1 MSAPAIAPLPSA
13 STVTF
18 GVVTGQHQ
26 LTWSDL
32 VQQWTTAEQAGFDS
46 IWLFDHFLALYGD
59 PDGPCLE
66 ASTLLAALALQIPRV
81 RVGVLVYGNTHR
93 HPSLLAKEMTTVDHI
108 SGGRV
113 ILGMGAGWNEPEHRA
128 LSIPFPSAGDRVT
141 MLDEALTIM
150 DSLFREWRT
159 TFHGQHYQLEDA
171 PFAPKPLQG
180 RLPLLVG
187 GKRPRML
194 QVVATH
200 ADLWDASGSPEEVRI
215 AGEQIDAHCRDLGR
229 PAGSVVRG
237 VSLGADRLEDE
248 AGFESLVRAYHAVGV
263 RQFLFDFP
271 LGGAGLDAALRN
283 AANVIPALRAEWNA
297 AG

>member
-1 MSAPAIAPLPSA
+1 MSAIAPLPSA

-26 LTWSDL
+26 LAWADL
-32 VQQWTTAEQAGFDS
+32 VAQWTLAEQAGFDS

-66 ASTLLAALALQIPRV
+66 ASTLLAALALNTPRV

-93 HPSLLAKEMTTVDHI
+93 HPAILAKEMTTVDHI

-128 LSIPFPSAGDRVT
+128 YSIPFPTPGDRVT

-150 DSLFREWRT
+150 DSLFRERRT
-159 TFHGQHYQLEDA
+159 TFQGQHYQLDDA
-171 PFAPKPLQG
+171 PFSPKPLQG
-180 RLPLLVG
+180 RLPLLIG

-200 ADLWDASGSPEEVRI
+200 ADLWDASGSPEEVRV
-215 AGEQIDAHCRDLGR
+215 AAEQIDAHCRDLGR
-229 PAGSVVRG
+229 PVGSVVRG

-248 AGFESLVRAYHAVGV
+248 AGFEALVRAYHAVGV

-271 LGGAGLDAALRN
+271 LGGPGLAAALRN
-283 AANVIPALRAEWNA
+283 AATVIPALRAEWN
-297 AG
+297 G